1 MLTFLVR
8 LLALYQWVLIG
19 RLILDYVRILSR
31 DWRPRGPIL
40 VVAEFLYS
48 VTDPPLRMLRRV
60 LPPLRVGSVALDL
73 SYLALFLGLSLVQRL
88 LVSAW
93 A

>member
-31 DWRPRGPIL
+31 DWRPRGPML